1 MIRRQGRGGSTLLQ
15 RLQDVWKVWEE
26 IIFIGSHAKTPTVH
40 DIWQPEEPLQQIPQ
54 LHTKSWLKKKFISA
68 SVMNPAR
75 CLCAVA
81 PWEQHWPTLVSFLP
95 SARLLI
101 GDSPL
106 VARFQDIFAPQA
118 NSSVCL
124 RTGLDTEK
132 FYCGAAK
139 QRRINP
145 GCSLPLS
152 AISQPLQS
160 TWLNQLQWL
169 RAARFFYK
177 PGGRRKRREGR
188 PKSEAHQPTLLNTQ
202 VIIIYSTKPLRNICL
217 KLTFLVS

>member
-1 MIRRQGRGGSTLLQ
+1 MSVCCGSTGAALT
-15 RLQDVWKVWEE
+15 
-26 IIFIGSHAKTPTVH
+26 GSPSPSDTGLSPTFCASAYRRFSTPGSFPGHV
-40 DIWQPEEPLQQIPQ
+40 
-54 LHTKSWLKKKFISA
+54 
-68 SVMNPAR
+68 
-75 CLCAVA
+75 CAVS
-81 PWEQHWPTLVSFLP
+81 EF
-95 SARLLI
+95 
-101 GDSPL
+101 
-106 VARFQDIFAPQA
+106 
-118 NSSVCL
+118 SVCL

-152 AISQPLQS
+152 AISQPPQS

-188 PKSEAHQPTLLNTQ
+188 TKSEAHQPTLLNKQ
-202 VIIIYSTKPLRNICL
+202 VIIIYSTKPVRNMCL